1 VVECRVTFAFGGLEL
16 QEGGDPLRTWRAMQL
31 IEKEGFLDVIE
42 RRTVQSSACPAL
54 RKFGLLEVGVT
65 KAGGEWCFIRPEPAF
80 GLVLAT
86 IAGKGLVVSEGGWR
100 EAGEN
105 SAYIMPAGAPHG
117 YRVSPEVKEW
127 SYAWVRFE
135 PDADYPSLFG
145 ESRPRM
151 AEAMSYSISAANHGL
166 LEEVAE
172 KNDPGLTGIW
182 CDLIR
187 ASLVGLVAPA
197 AGDPRIAAMW
207 SVVGSRLG
215 EEWELEQMAR
225 AAHMGREHLRRLCL
239 KHDGCSPKR
248 RLAVLRL
255 RKSCELL
262 LLTNATIEEIAGRV
276 GYADAFSFSK
286 AFTREFGMPPSKYRD
301 REKVAARNHGI
312 D

>member
-1 VVECRVTFAFGGLEL
+1 VTFAFGGLEL
-16 QEGGDPLRTWRAMQL
+16 QQGAVPLRTWQAMQL

-42 RRTVQSSACPAL
+42 RRTVEASACSAL
-54 RKFGLLEVGVT
+54 RKFGLLEIGVT
-65 KAGGEWCFIRPEPAF
+65 KAGGEWCFIRPQPAF

-86 IAGKGLVVSEGGWR
+86 ISGKGLVVSEGGWR

-105 SAYIMPAGAPHG
+105 SACLMPAGAPHG
-117 YRVSPEVKEW
+117 YRVSPDVKEW

-135 PDADYPSLFG
+135 PEADYPSLFS
-145 ESRPRM
+145 ESRPRL
-151 AEAMSYSISAANHGL
+151 AEALSYSLSAANHGL
-166 LEEVAE
+166 LEEVAK
-172 KNDPGLTGIW
+172 KNDPGMIGIW

-197 AGDPRIAAMW
+197 AGDPRIASMW
-207 SVVGSRLG
+207 SVVGGRLD
-215 EEWELEQMAR
+215 EDWELEKMA
-225 AAHMGREHLRRLCL
+225 AVAHVGREHLRRLCQ
-239 KHDGCSPKR
+239 KYEGCSPKR

-262 LLTNATIEEIAGRV
+262 LLTQSTIDEIAGRV
-276 GYADAFSFSK
+276 GYGDAFSFSK
-286 AFTREFGMPPSKYRD
+286 AFAREFGMPPSKYRE